1 MTTCCRELEVSLS
14 IHAASALDPAEA
26 TRVEVHLTGCPE
38 CHAEAQKL
46 ARVIDHARLSPMTP
60 LEQRRS
66 LRDLARDVRAGL
78 DRGHRWRS
86 KATRVAAGLA
96 VMAAAAALMIVPGR
110 VSHREAPPVV
120 NVASAWQEPDIDA
133 LWEATDVLEV
143 TQSDPELGS
152 GSAAAHAAIEADE
165 S

>member
-1 MTTCCRELEVSLS
+1 VTTCCREFEVLLAIRAATALE
-14 IHAASALDPAEA
+14 PAEA
-26 TRVEVHLTGCPE
+26 TRLEVHLAGCPV
-38 CHAEAQKL
+38 CRAEAQQLDHVIDL
-46 ARVIDHARLSPMTP
+46 ARLPPMP
-60 LEQRRS
+60 LEQRSS

-78 DRGHRWRS
+78 DRGHRR
-86 KATRVAAGLA
+86 RRNVRRFAAGLA
-96 VMAAAAALMIVPGR
+96 VVAAAAALMIVPGR